1 MVRKLLLAL
10 GVVLVAGV
18 GYASA
23 APIRPI
29 VAAVDEGIVL
39 AACNPGTPNCVKPS
53 GNRPTFCGSV
63 SNPCTIDGGLGS
75 ECQGGGTCGT
85 GPSGPPGNPY
95 FPYGQKS
102 GVAPQTPSLTQ
113 PKAPVVVK

>member
-1 MVRKLLLAL
+1 MRKLLLAA

-29 VAAVDEGIVL
+29 AASADNGIVL
-39 AACNPGTPNCVKPS
+39 AKCNPGTPNCAKPS
-53 GNRPTFCGSV
+53 GNRPTFCGGPE
-63 SNPCTIDGGLGS
+63 NPCTIDGGLDS

-95 FPYGQKS
+95 FPYGQQKS
-102 GVAPQTPSLTQ
+102 GAAPSQ